1 MSEPAG
7 DPEAPRKPEAAGTAR
22 LRTQYEGLPPAAVKA
37 IAALFCVGVEQ
48 ESFAEP
54 PDAPAYSVRVRG
66 PIGNVRLLCWPGLNR
81 VDVTCGAHAWIAK
94 QVSETEIIDGLEVIF
109 LDAGWGDV
117 AGGVHGR
124 RAAGDRRFAR
134 GGARPLSVCWSPSA
148 ARPVARRC
156 PPGTSAE

>member
-54 PDAPAYSVRVRG
+54 PDAPAYSVLVRG

-109 LDAGWGDV
+109 STRDGATLLVACTGDV
-117 AGGVHGR
+117 LLVTAGSHE
-124 RAAGDRRFAR
+124 AAPDR
-134 GGARPLSVCWSPSA
+134 
-148 ARPVARRC
+148 
-156 PPGTSAE
+156 